1 MAILLVVAELNGN
14 GLTES
19 TGELIAAAKAV
30 TSEGDEIVVAVLSDD
45 PSSAA
50 ASAAGLGADRVLTVQ
65 HEALAEMGA
74 GGFEA
79 PVAAVAAISNSL
91 SPAVI
96 LLSKSDFGSNVG
108 PRVAARV
115 GGGFAQDCI
124 GLSSAENGRVAV
136 TRPVYG
142 GNALAEYVFSG
153 DGVQVLTVR
162 PTIFDPAS
170 SDGVSPI
177 ESFDAPA
184 DIGNTSA
191 RLVETI
197 AEERK
202 GVRLEDADVVISGG
216 RGLGGPEPFEQLLA
230 LADVLGGALGASRA
244 ACDAGWIDHSHQ
256 IGLTGKSVSPNVY
269 ITFGI
274 SGASQHMAGCSGSK
288 AIVAVNKDAD
298 ANIFKDARFGV
309 VGDWEKVLE
318 GFRAAVDDL
327 AVS

>member
-1 MAILLVVAELNGN
+1 MATLLVVAELNGN
-14 GLTES
+14 ALTES
-19 TGELIAAAKAV
+19 TGELIAAANSVA
-30 TSEGDEIVVAVLSDD
+30 SDSDEIIVAVLSDD
-45 PSSAA
+45 PATAA

-79 PVAAVAAISNSL
+79 PVTTVTAISNSIN
-91 SPAVI
+91 PAAI

-115 GGGFAQDCI
+115 DGAFAQDCI
-124 GLSSAENGRVAV
+124 GLSSAGNGRIAV

-142 GNALAEYVFSG
+142 GNALAEYAFTG

-162 PTIFDPAS
+162 PTIFDPAIG
-170 SDGVSPI
+170 DGASPI
-177 ESFDAPA
+177 ESFDPPA
-184 DIGNTSA
+184 DIGNTGA
-191 RLVETI
+191 RLVETV
-197 AEERK
+197 AEESQ

-216 RGLGGPEPFEQLLA
+216 RGLGGPEPFEQLQA

-244 ACDAGWIDHSHQ
+244 ACDSGWIDHSHQ

-269 ITFGI
+269 ITFAI

-309 VGDWEKVLE
+309 VGDWAKVLE

>member
-19 TGELIAAAKAV
+19 TGELITAAKAV

-45 PSSAA
+45 SSSAA

-79 PVAAVAAISNSL
+79 PVAVVAAISNSL
-91 SPAVI
+91 SPAAI
-96 LLSKSDFGSNVG
+96 LLNKSDFGSNVG

-115 GGGFAQDCI
+115 GGGFAQDCV
-124 GLSSAENGRVAV
+124 GLSSTENGRVV
-136 TRPVYG
+136 VIRPVYG

-162 PTIFDPAS
+162 PTIFDPS
-170 SDGVSPI
+170 SGDDVSPI

-184 DIGNTSA
+184 DMGNLSA

-197 AEERK
+197 AEESK

-216 RGLGGPEPFEQLLA
+216 RGLGGPEPFEQLQA

-244 ACDAGWIDHSHQ
+244 AA
-256 IGLTGKSVSPNVY
+256 
-269 ITFGI
+269 
-274 SGASQHMAGCSGSK
+274 
-288 AIVAVNKDAD
+288 
-298 ANIFKDARFGV
+298 
-309 VGDWEKVLE
+309 
-318 GFRAAVDDL
+318 
-327 AVS
+327 

>member
-14 GLTES
+14 VLTES
-19 TGELIAAAKAV
+19 TGELVAAAQAV
-30 TSEGDEIVVAVLSDD
+30 ASDGDEIIIAVLSDD
-45 PSSAA
+45 PSTAA

-65 HEALAEMGA
+65 HEALAEMGG

-79 PVAAVAAISNSL
+79 PVAAVAAISNSI
-91 SPAVI
+91 SPGAI
-96 LLSKSDFGSNVG
+96 LLSKSDFGANVG

-115 GGGFAQDCI
+115 DGGFAQDCI
-124 GLSSAENGRVAV
+124 GVSSTGNGRIAV

-142 GNALAEYVFSG
+142 GNALAEYAFTG

-162 PTIFDPAS
+162 PTVFDPAS
-170 SDGVSPI
+170 GDGSSPI

-191 RLVETI
+191 RLLEIV
-197 AEERK
+197 AEESQ

-216 RGLGGPEPFEQLLA
+216 RGLGGPEPFEQLQA
-230 LADVLGGALGASRA
+230 LANVLGGALGASRA

-309 VGDWEKVLE
+309 VGDWAKVLE